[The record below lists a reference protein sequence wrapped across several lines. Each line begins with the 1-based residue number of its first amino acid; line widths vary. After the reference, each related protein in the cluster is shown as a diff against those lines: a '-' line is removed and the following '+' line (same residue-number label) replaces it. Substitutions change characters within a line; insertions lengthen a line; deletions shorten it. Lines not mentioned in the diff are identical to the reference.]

1 MTGNVATRSPRALW
15 AEVLGLY
22 FVTLLLIRGVV
33 SLQKGLGLPPDV
45 LVVVPLLF
53 MALPTLWLERRG
65 EHPADFALT
74 LELGQLWPALKLNLL
89 VFGVILP
96 PFLVGNHFYQGWLG
110 YEPVGRLP
118 QNYLIDVVAYHAFF
132 VALPEELF
140 YRGYMQSR
148 LNQLYPKRWKL
159 LGVWVGPA
167 MLWTTVLFTVG
178 HSLVTLR
185 WWHFA
190 ILFPSLLFG
199 WLREKTGNVM
209 AGALCHACCNILMVT
224 LETWYGV
231 IPR

>member
-1 MTGNVATRSPRALW
+1 MTGNVATRTPRQLW

-22 FVTLLLIRGVV
+22 FFTLLLIRAVV
-33 SLQKGLGLPPDV
+33 SLQKTLSLPPDI

-53 MALPTLWLERRG
+53 MALPTVWLERRQ

-74 LELGQLWPALKLNLL
+74 LELRQLLPALKLNAL
-89 VFGVILP
+89 VFLGILP
-96 PFLVGNHFYQGWLG
+96 PFLLGNHFYQSMLG
-110 YEPVGRLP
+110 HVPVGKFP
-118 QNYLIDVVAYHAFF
+118 ASYWTDVVAYHAFF

-148 LNQLYPKRWKL
+148 LNQVYPKPWKL
-159 LGVWVGPA
+159 LGVSVGPA
-167 MLWTTVLFTVG
+167 LLWTTLLFTVG

-190 ILFPSLLFG
+190 IVFPSLLFG

-209 AGALCHACCNILMVT
+209 AGALCHAGCNILMVT

-231 IPR
+231 IPP